1 VILARFDGGCWNNPG
16 GPASAACLIEKDG
29 VEIYRNSKLI
39 EAGPGVT
46 NNVAEFEGLMLIL
59 EWLHK
64 SRKRRRKEI
73 INIISDSQVVIRRMH
88 SKTLPHGHC
97 RLIAYQCLKV
107 YSELGLHINFG
118 WQKRGN
124 NRACDEMCTKV
135 LKENSR
141 SAPKI
146 PSYMNDDQGYKY
158 GSEII

>member
-29 VEIYRNSKLI
+29 VELYRNSKLL
-39 EAGPGVT
+39 EAAPGVT

-64 SRKRRRKEI
+64 FRKHNKNEI
-73 INIISDSQVVIRRMH
+73 INVVSDSQIVIRRMH
-88 SKTLPHGHC
+88 SKTLPKGHC
-97 RLIAYQCLKV
+97 RLIASQCLKV

-118 WQKRGN
+118 WQKRDHN
-124 NRACDEMCTKV
+124 TACDEMCTQV
-135 LKENSR
+135 LKENAR
-141 SAPKI
+141 SSSKI
-146 PSYMNDDQGYKY
+146 PSYMNDHKGYRY